1 MGQLDLNAALVLVR
15 VVQAGSFRAAA
26 QALGMPKT
34 TVSRKVTELE
44 AQLGVQLL
52 QRTTRRHALTDAG
65 LAFVEE
71 AEAAIAR
78 LEAAQEAV
86 TELQREPRG
95 RLRVTT
101 TVTIGELFLAPL
113 LAEFLEAYP
122 AVELQL
128 QLTDR
133 PVDLVAERVD
143 VAIRAGVL
151 PDSSLIARRLG
162 SSSYRVV
169 ASPAYLARHGR
180 PQRPSELTSH
190 ACLRFTRSGLEV
202 RSSWPFGAGS
212 RCSEVPVTG
221 RLVSDDFVVLRTA
234 AEQGLGIA
242 RLPGLLVHGA
252 IQAGRL
258 VALFDDQAPPPNPLH
273 LLHPGGGRLPARTR
287 AFIDFMQPR
296 MAQALADVLAGSS
309 DTVRVGGG
317 FAISAASQNAASQN
331 REAH

>member
-1 MGQLDLNAALVLVR
+1 MGQFDLNAALVLVR

-34 TVSRKVTELE
+34 TVSRKVSELE
-44 AQLGVQLL
+44 AQLGVRLL
-52 QRTTRRHALTDAG
+52 QRTTRRLSLTDAG
-65 LAFVEE
+65 LAFAEE

-86 TELQREPRG
+86 AELQREPRG

-101 TVTIGELFLAPL
+101 AVPIGELLLAPV
-113 LAEFLEAYP
+113 LAEFLQAFP
-122 AVELQL
+122 AVDVLL

-133 PVDLVAERVD
+133 PVDLVAERFD
-143 VAIRAGVL
+143 VAIRAGEL
-151 PDSSLIARRLG
+151 PDTSLIARRIG
-162 SSSYRVV
+162 SSTYRVV
-169 ASPAYLARHGR
+169 ASPDYLSRHGT
-180 PQRPSELTSH
+180 PQRPADLSSH

-202 RSSWPFGAGS
+202 RPSWVFGAGA
-212 RCSEVPVTG
+212 RRMEVPVGG

-242 RLPGLLVHGA
+242 RLPGLLVHDA

-258 VALFDDQAPPPNPLH
+258 LALLDDQAPPPNPLH

-287 AFIDFMQPR
+287 AFIDFVQPR
-296 MAQALADVLAGSS
+296 LAQALAAGS
-309 DTVRVGGG
+309 TIG
-317 FAISAASQNAASQN
+317 SAEAAA
-331 REAH
+331 RPLHTIKP

>member
-1 MGQLDLNAALVLVR
+1 MGQFDLNAALVLVR

-34 TVSRKVTELE
+34 TVSRKVSELE
-44 AQLGVQLL
+44 AQLGVRLL
-52 QRTTRRHALTDAG
+52 QRTTRRLSLTDAG
-65 LAFVEE
+65 LAFAEE

-86 TELQREPRG
+86 AELQREPRG

-101 TVTIGELFLAPL
+101 AVPIGELLLAPV
-113 LAEFLEAYP
+113 LAEFLQAFP
-122 AVELQL
+122 AVDVLL

-133 PVDLVAERVD
+133 PVDLVAERFD
-143 VAIRAGVL
+143 VAIRAGEL
-151 PDSSLIARRLG
+151 PDTSLIARRIG
-162 SSSYRVV
+162 SSTYRVV
-169 ASPAYLARHGR
+169 ASPDYLSRHGT
-180 PQRPSELTSH
+180 PQRPADLSSH

-202 RSSWPFGAGS
+202 RPSWAFGAGA
-212 RCSEVPVTG
+212 RRMEVPVGG

-242 RLPGLLVHGA
+242 RLPGLLVHDA

-258 VALFDDQAPPPNPLH
+258 LALLEDQAPPPNPLH

-287 AFIDFMQPR
+287 AFIDFVQPR
-296 MAQALADVLAGSS
+296 LAQALAAGS
-309 DTVRVGGG
+309 TIG
-317 FAISAASQNAASQN
+317 SAEAAA
-331 REAH
+331 RPLHTIKP

>member
-1 MGQLDLNAALVLVR
+1 MGQFDLNAALVLVR

-34 TVSRKVTELE
+34 TVSRKVSDLE

-52 QRTTRRHALTDAG
+52 QRTTRRLSLTDAG
-65 LAFVEE
+65 LLFAEE

-101 TVTIGELFLAPL
+101 SVTIGELFLAPV
-113 LAEFLEAYP
+113 LAAFLEAFP
-122 AVELQL
+122 AVEVLL

-133 PVDLVAERVD
+133 PVDLVAERFD
-143 VAIRAGVL
+143 VAIRAGEL
-151 PDSSLIARRLG
+151 PDSSLMARRIG
-162 SSSYRVV
+162 SSTYRVV
-169 ASPAYLARHGR
+169 ASPAYLARHGT
-180 PQRPSELTSH
+180 PQRPGDLTAH
-190 ACLRFTRSGLEV
+190 ACLRFTRSGMEV
-202 RSSWPFGAGS
+202 RPSWPFGAGA
-212 RCSEVPVTG
+212 RCSEVPVSG

-242 RLPGLLVHGA
+242 RLPGLLVHEA
-252 IQAGRL
+252 IEAGRL
-258 VALFDDQAPPPNPLH
+258 VALFDDLAPPPNPLH

-287 AFIDFMQPR
+287 AFIEFVQPR
-296 MAQALADVLAGSS
+296 MARAL
-309 DTVRVGGG
+309 TVATAV
-317 FAISAASQNAASQN
+317 
-331 REAH
+331 